1 MEEEEDVNL
10 QYLYPFHNGLVVMVV
25 VVVGGPSSKPFVLF
39 EKWGLKAS
47 ELVVENTLKKRKG
60 SGGASSF

>member
-10 QYLYPFHNGLVVMVV
+10 QYLYPFHNGLVVMV
-25 VVVGGPSSKPFVLF
+25 GGPSSKPFVLF
-39 EKWGLKAS
+39 EKWGLKIS

-60 SGGASSF
+60 SRGASSF

>member
-10 QYLYPFHNGLVVMVV
+10 QSLYPFHNGLVVM

-39 EKWGLKAS
+39 EKWGLKTS
-47 ELVVENTLKKRKG
+47 ELVVENTLKKREG
-60 SGGASSF
+60 SRGASSF